1 MEIPKRIRYPI
12 KKTKVS
18 EPATALQNE
27 EREGARVLAR
37 WSDNKFYNA
46 TVDHIGFCDQKQDP
60 RKGAK
65 KDIKRNY
72 ASAESFYNQNRVASA
87 PAEHGPSSALTQPP
101 SPGLPPTQHQSV
113 QLPCPVKPFNPQ
125 TMTPS
130 QYCNQDQPGLLD
142 LDEHQRQTITHNL
155 TAKETF
161 LGLLYNPSIPHP
173 SAEVTIQDDQLGL
186 EPEEEY
192 EEPPALLKENK
203 MMKDVLSSM
212 NLEHLQALRDFI
224 DKMEDYKSRES
235 GVLMPQTRPGQQE
248 LYPDSGLLLSSTK
261 LAAIH
266 QESKKDCLR
275 LFHLLFDQFFTHEE
289 CSNSVAFGK
298 HGKVPE
304 GKTILEKSK
313 VNGILTYVMSC
324 GKCHGWKPVE
334 KSKLKKALINKCR
347 MRST

>member
-1 MEIPKRIRYPI
+1 
-12 KKTKVS
+12 
-18 EPATALQNE
+18 
-27 EREGARVLAR
+27 
-37 WSDNKFYNA
+37 
-46 TVDHIGFCDQKQDP
+46 
-60 RKGAK
+60 
-65 KDIKRNY
+65 
-72 ASAESFYNQNRVASA
+72 
-87 PAEHGPSSALTQPP
+87 
-101 SPGLPPTQHQSV
+101 
-113 QLPCPVKPFNPQ
+113 
-125 TMTPS
+125 MTPS
-130 QYCNQDQPGLLD
+130 EYCNQDQPGLLD
-142 LDEHQRQTITHNL
+142 LDEHQRQTITHNS
-155 TAKETF
+155 TPKETF

-192 EEPPALLKENK
+192 EDPTVRSQNASYENEQWEPCETCKLEVQALLKENK

-224 DKMEDYKSRES
+224 DKMEDYKSCES

-248 LYPDSGLLLSSTK
+248 LYPESGLLLSSTK

-304 GKTILEKSK
+304 GKTILDKSK
-313 VNGILTYVMSC
+313 VNGVLSNYRM
-324 GKCHGWKPVE
+324 KPEEIAPESPPPNTPPNNDV
-334 KSKLKKALINKCR
+334 IPP
-347 MRST
+347 

>member
-1 MEIPKRIRYPI
+1 MALNSEGSRKRRTEISVMEIPKRIHYPI
-12 KKTKVS
+12 KK
-18 EPATALQNE
+18 
-27 EREGARVLAR
+27 
-37 WSDNKFYNA
+37 NK
-46 TVDHIGFCDQKQDP
+46 D
-60 RKGAK
+60 
-65 KDIKRNY
+65 
-72 ASAESFYNQNRVASA
+72 
-87 PAEHGPSSALTQPP
+87 
-101 SPGLPPTQHQSV
+101 
-113 QLPCPVKPFNPQ
+113 
-125 TMTPS
+125 
-130 QYCNQDQPGLLD
+130 
-142 LDEHQRQTITHNL
+142 
-155 TAKETF
+155 
-161 LGLLYNPSIPHP
+161 
-173 SAEVTIQDDQLGL
+173 
-186 EPEEEY
+186 
-192 EEPPALLKENK
+192 
-203 MMKDVLSSM
+203 
-212 NLEHLQALRDFI
+212 LEHLQALRDFI

-266 QESKKDCLR
+266 QESKKDCLH